1 MTIAAEKVAAAEPSW
16 TELVGLVG
24 RLVRV
29 TPCASPEAEPVAL
42 TVADVSDELVSKDW
56 RAFWVSLVGTST
68 SRLVAPGHYRVSVD
82 GNSFDMVLTWA
93 MPQVPHQHYRATL
106 VRAA

>member
-1 MTIAAEKVAAAEPSW
+1 MTIAAEKVTAEPSW
-16 TELVGLVG
+16 TDLVGLVG

-29 TPCASPEAEPVAL
+29 TPCATPDAEPVPL
-42 TVADVSDELVSKDW
+42 TVADVSDELVSPDW

-82 GNSFDMVLTWA
+82 GHSFDMVLTWA
-93 MPQVPHQHYRATL
+93 TPQVPHQHYRATL

>member
-1 MTIAAEKVAAAEPSW
+1 MTIAAERVAAELSW
-16 TELVGLVG
+16 SDLVGLVG

-42 TVADVSDELVSKDW
+42 TVADVSDELVSDDW
-56 RAFWVSLVGTST
+56 RTFWVCLVGTST
-68 SRLVAPGHYRVSVD
+68 SRLAAPGHYRARVD
-82 GNSFDMVLTWA
+82 GRCLDMVLTWA
-93 MPQVPHQHYRATL
+93 TPQAPHQHYRATL

>member
-1 MTIAAEKVAAAEPSW
+1 MTIAAEKAAAAEPSW

-29 TPCASPEAEPVAL
+29 TPCANPAAEPVPL
-42 TVADVSDELVSKDW
+42 TVADVSDELVSEDW
-56 RAFWVSLVGTST
+56 RAFWVCLVGTST

-82 GNSFDMVLTWA
+82 GHSFGMVLTWA
-93 MPQVPHQHYRATL
+93 TPQVPHQHYRATL